1 MTVLQ
6 ESEMTLSVRLAPEEE
21 ALLEAASRQTARS
34 KSQLARQA
42 IQEFCAR
49 LQRQEQ
55 SAFDL
60 GADLFGQGALEIA
73 GRDAFKTALGE
84 KLRAKHRRL
93 D

>member
-1 MTVLQ
+1 MP
-6 ESEMTLSVRLAPEEE
+6 LSVRLSPEEE
-21 ALLEAASRQTARS
+21 SLLEAVSRQTSRS

-49 LQRQEQ
+49 LRREEQ

-60 GADLFGQGALEIA
+60 GADLFGQGSLAAPGQDA
-73 GRDAFKTALGE
+73 GKADLGE